1 MRWVKEILPPRPR
14 RRWLLMTIR
23 LSPSNFAGT
32 VRTLV
37 AVGTPR
43 DASMLATTWA
53 AAPRSGAVCAPVPGG
68 GGAAATPIG
77 TAPAGGAG
85 WRPDAGAAVPH
96 PAARAPAGR
105 SPSAGGGANRPARG
119 VATGGADP
127 PRGSP

>member
-68 GGAAATPIG
+68 GGAAATTIG
-77 TAPAGGAG
+77 TGPAGGAG
-85 WRPDAGAAVPH
+85 GAPDAGAAVPD
-96 PAARAPAGR
+96 PAAGAPAAP
-105 SPSAGGGANRPARG
+105 SPSAAVAATGLGGALPS
-119 VATGGADP
+119 GGAVP
-127 PRGSP
+127 